1 MGGLVGV
8 ENTNLEW
15 KLLQQLSPK
24 VEQAEVEQVI
34 LLLAELSP
42 TTELALD
49 QTLGLGFLLPHLLPV
64 LLSLLV
70 PSLTFKQILI
80 PVISFTTNLL
90 SHTLVEVA
98 RGLSSSWELRET
110 INFSSMPASVESWRS

>member
-1 MGGLVGV
+1 MGV

-24 VEQAEVEQVI
+24 VEQAKVEQVI

-110 INFSSMPASVESWRS
+110 ISFSSMPASVESWRS